1 MKTTRTTPTTI
12 DEYIAGFPPDVQA
25 VLQKIRTTISKAAPA
40 AEEAIAY
47 QIPTFRL
54 HGNLI
59 HFAAFKKH
67 IGVYPAPRRSE
78 AFMEELSAYEGG
90 KGTLRFSLDRPVPL
104 DLIRRIVRFRVKENA
119 SRADGK
125 AAKKRQSR
133 A

>member
-1 MKTTRTTPTTI
+1 MKTTRTTPKTI

-25 VLQKIRTTISKAAPA
+25 VLQKIRATISEAAPA

-67 IGVYPAPRRSE
+67 IGMYPAPRESE
-78 AFMEELSAYEGG
+78 AFKEELSAYEGG
-90 KGTLRFSLDRPVPL
+90 KGTVQFPLDQPVPF
-104 DLIRRIVRFRVKENA
+104 DLIRRIVRFRVKENSSSA
-119 SRADGK
+119 GGKDGK
-125 AAKKRQSR
+125 AAKKR
-133 A
+133 